1 MNDFTGEALG
11 SFLMRLSTCFFFH
24 KKKSLVGS
32 ILGGKQ
38 FLYPLVSLLQ
48 ASAQKLNK
56 RYSCH
61 ARTLFLIL
69 IDINSRSI
77 ATIRMR

>member
-1 MNDFTGEALG
+1 MISQVQRLARFSRASPPVFSFT
-11 SFLMRLSTCFFFH
+11 

-38 FLYPLVSLLQ
+38 FLYPLMSLPQ